1 MDPFALI
8 IFGFLAVLLVAA
20 VIAGS
25 ADRRASSRMARQR
38 VRRDLIAAGVI
49 KRDQVDR
56 IEDNENARRRGRGLG
71 SLRRR
76 ELESMMLADGR
87 TRRRLLMW
95 KGKR

>member
-8 IFGFLAVLLVAA
+8 IFGLVAVLVVGA

-25 ADRRASSRMARQR
+25 ADRRAASRIARQR

-49 KRDQVDR
+49 RPDQVDR
-56 IEDNENARRRGRGLG
+56 IQGNENARRCGRGLG
-71 SLRRR
+71 ALRRR
-76 ELESMMLADGR
+76 ELESTMLADGR
-87 TRRRLLMW
+87 TRRRLLIW